1 MLSKG
6 NRVAQRFAACQ
17 RGVANAYDLPYALGM
32 TSITASE
39 ARNRLYRLVDETAAA
54 HQPILITGKRA
65 NAVMLSEADWN
76 AIQETLYLLSAP
88 GMRESIQAGLA
99 TPVDECATE
108 PGW

>member
-1 MLSKG
+1 
-6 NRVAQRFAACQ
+6 
-17 RGVANAYDLPYALGM
+17 M

-54 HQPILITGKRA
+54 HQPILITGRRA
-65 NAVMLSEADWN
+65 NAVMLSEEDWN
-76 AIQETLYLLSAP
+76 AIQETLYLVSVP

-99 TPVDECATE
+99 APVDECATE